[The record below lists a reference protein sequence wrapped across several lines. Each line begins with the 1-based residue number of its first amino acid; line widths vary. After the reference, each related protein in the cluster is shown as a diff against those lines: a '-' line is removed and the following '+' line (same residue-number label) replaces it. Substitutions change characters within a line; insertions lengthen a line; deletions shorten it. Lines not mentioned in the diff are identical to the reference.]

1 MPAAPNNPV
10 LVIGY
15 GNELRGDDAAGPRV
29 VLGLGRAGLPGV
41 RTLVVQQL
49 TPELSE
55 MVSQARAAVF
65 VDASRSPATG
75 KVAARR
81 LDPSPGVDRA
91 AHSSNPRALLA
102 LALALFG
109 RCPPAWLVTIP
120 GRCFDYGTRLSPA
133 AERGVA
139 EAVARVRQ
147 LIRVR
152 FGVSQRPLRCREKAR
167 KKPSGPA

>member
-1 MPAAPNNPV
+1 MMPGARDNPV

-29 VLGLGRAGLPGV
+29 VQALEKAGLPDV
-41 RTLVVQQL
+41 RTLVAHQL

-55 MVSQARAAVF
+55 LISQARAAIF
-65 VDASRSPATG
+65 VDASRSPAAR

-81 LDPSPGVDRA
+81 LDRSLAVDMP
-91 AHSSNPRALLA
+91 AHGSNPRAVLA
-102 LALALFG
+102 LALAIFG

-120 GRCFDYGTRLSPA
+120 GSNFDFGAALSPA

-139 EAVARVRQ
+139 AAVVCVRRLIAR
-147 LIRVR
+147 
-152 FGVSQRPLRCREKAR
+152 R
-167 KKPSGPA
+167 KDISTRSSRRRRKR